1 MRKNALKKIAAVS
14 AGLAVMA
21 SGIYMPGKAA
31 KAAVD
36 TSDWKQSIVID
47 FGITPGTE
55 LDEKDGKPINLAKD
69 DQIQLRQVLGN
80 EFETAGQVEGRGD
93 WLYENTTVQDVYN
106 NTTAGVKQK
115 MGFDRIVP
123 AGITTEGGAYFRDWV
138 FSPGG
143 EEYSFSID
151 LPVGQYYVAIY
162 TGNKTKD
169 YDNTTCV
176 RFNDESFKDG
186 DKEYPVI
193 YEQTSAGGSQFYGD
207 TKKELVYV
215 VDVRDNG
222 EGYGT
227 LKASFSDNTANE
239 NSHKI
244 KIGDLFAFPAEQA
257 EQAAGG
263 AADYGIKDMD
273 FFGSSDGLGDNDYAE
288 LMEKTVT
295 ARLNG
300 IEIAPVQN
308 PVHAA
313 QIEGEEVNAEIGF
326 TGKAALELGAD
337 NVTDRIAYYSAEPS
351 AVSVGIYSGMAE
363 AKAVGTTTVYAYN
376 AYLNQAAAI
385 KYNVIPER
393 KISLDKSE
401 LTLVLDDDGKASGE
415 LTATFNGASS
425 DVVEWKTNKDDI
437 IKLGEAQFSAD
448 SNNST
453 SKVVVEALNPGSVMV
468 TATRTDSNEKV
479 AECIVNVVKPVKT
492 IALTDS
498 SGKEYAGDSVIS
510 IKSGETWN
518 IGCIVMPGD
527 ATEKGVEYSTS
538 DAAVARVDKD
548 GSNAVITAVGA
559 GEAVITVTSRY
570 NSEIKAS
577 VKVSVTAPPPSD
589 QTGGQTGGHTGM
601 TPPSPTVTDTPPVV
615 QNPGDVAP
623 VTSAVK
629 ISLTGK
635 KTTKLSLKKS
645 VTFKVKATGS
655 AVKKVSY
662 KIKSGKKLIKVSASK
677 KSVKIKA
684 KKRGTA
690 KVVITVTA
698 KDKTVKKFTRTI
710 TIK

>member
-1 MRKNALKKIAAVS
+1 MRKNVFKKIIAVS

-21 SGIYMPGKAA
+21 SGIYMPEKAA

-36 TSDWKQSIVID
+36 TSNWQKSIVID
-47 FGITPGTE
+47 FGITQE
-55 LDEKDGKPINLAKD
+55 LDEDGKPINLAKD
-69 DQIQLRQVLGN
+69 DHIQLKQVLGD
-80 EFETAGQVEGRGD
+80 EIETAGQIEGRGD

-106 NTTAGVKQK
+106 TTAGVKQK
-115 MGFDRIVP
+115 MGFDKIVP
-123 AGITTEGGAYFRDWV
+123 AGITTSGGEYFRDWV

-162 TGNKTKD
+162 TGNKIKD

-193 YEQTSAGGSQFYGD
+193 YEQTSAGASQFYGD
-207 TKKELVYV
+207 TKTELVYV

-227 LKASFSDNTANE
+227 LKASFSDKTANE

-244 KIGDLFAFPAEQA
+244 KIGDLFEFPAAQD

-273 FFGSSDGLGDNDYAE
+273 FFGSLAGLEDKDYAE

-308 PVHAA
+308 PVHATK
-313 QIEGEEVNAEIGF
+313 IEGKEVNVEIGF
-326 TGKAALELGAD
+326 TGEALGLGAD
-337 NVTDRIAYYSAEPS
+337 NVTDRIAYYSADPS
-351 AVSVGIYSGMAE
+351 VVSVDIYSGMAE

-393 KISLDKSE
+393 KISLDKGE

-425 DVVEWKTNKDDI
+425 DVVEWKTNKDGI
-437 IKLGEAQFSAD
+437 IKLGDAQFSAD
-448 SNNST
+448 ANNST
-453 SKVVVEALNPGSVMV
+453 SKVAVEALNPGSVMV

-498 SGKEYAGDSVIS
+498 SGKEYAGDAVIS
-510 IKSGETWN
+510 IKSGETCN
-518 IGCIVMPGD
+518 IGCIVMPED
-527 ATEKGVEYSTS
+527 ATEKGVEYSSS
-538 DAAVARVDKD
+538 DAAVARVEKD

-589 QTGGQTGGHTGM
+589 QTGGQTGT
-601 TPPSPTVTDTPPVV
+601 TPPSQTVTDTPPGG

-623 VTSAVK
+623 GTSAVK

-635 KTTKLSLKKS
+635 KTVKLSLKKS

-690 KVVITVTA
+690 KIVITVTA
-698 KDKTVKKFTRTI
+698 KDKTVKKFTRKI